1 MSVNE
6 SRTSSLERRSLKRSR
21 QRTSSSQTDEDAL
34 TEDCSHNGCSL
45 CSTKLQQI
53 EEKLDKVLLLLP
65 EFEQQKKK
73 IAQLEESLQFTQTE
87 VKQLQET
94 VKTTSAQLN
103 EAKKK
108 LASLSELERRQIKQE
123 CYTRRSNIKFFGIKD
138 NDEESPSDTEE
149 TLRHFLTKEMKIP
162 RGDVDKIEFQRV
174 HRIPTKPSTEK
185 KPNPRPIIA
194 KVSFYQDKELIKS
207 HIKNLKKGS
216 KLGVADDYPKEVEQI
231 RKDLQPALKKARQEK
246 KLAFFNVEKLIIDGR
261 IYRGPETK
269 RFPFYGRL
277 MESGISTV

>member
-1 MSVNE
+1 M
-6 SRTSSLERRSLKRSR
+6 
-21 QRTSSSQTDEDAL
+21 
-34 TEDCSHNGCSL
+34 
-45 CSTKLQQI
+45 
-53 EEKLDKVLLLLP
+53 P
-65 EFEQQKKK
+65 
-73 IAQLEESLQFTQTE
+73 
-87 VKQLQET
+87 
-94 VKTTSAQLN
+94 
-103 EAKKK
+103 
-108 LASLSELERRQIKQE
+108 IKQE

-162 RGDVDKIEFQRV
+162 RGDVDKIEFERV

-246 KLAFFNVEKLIIDGR
+246 KLAFFNVEKLIIDGK
-261 IYRGPETK
+261 IYRGPETNGFLFMVDSWK
-269 RFPFYGRL
+269 AEFPLCEQDKVVSAKTFQVLEFVSVPVGFVPS
-277 MESGISTV
+277 EIIGT

>member
-6 SRTSSLERRSLKRSR
+6 SRTSSLERRSLKKSR
-21 QRTSSSQTDEDAL
+21 QRTSTSSSQTDEDAL
-34 TEDCSHNGCSL
+34 TENCSHNGCSL
-45 CSTKLQQI
+45 CSTKLQQT

-94 VKTTSAQLN
+94 VKSTSAQLN

-123 CYTRRSNIKFFGIKD
+123 CYTRRSNIKFFGIKY

-162 RGDVDKIEFQRV
+162 RGDVDKIEFERV
-174 HRIPTKPSTEK
+174 HRIPTLNQVRRRNQIQDPSLQK
-185 KPNPRPIIA
+185 SP
-194 KVSFYQDKELIKS
+194 FIK
-207 HIKNLKKGS
+207 
-216 KLGVADDYPKEVEQI
+216 
-231 RKDLQPALKKARQEK
+231 
-246 KLAFFNVEKLIIDGR
+246 
-261 IYRGPETK
+261 TK
-269 RFPFYGRL
+269 
-277 MESGISTV
+277 S